1 MNKKSLGSKLL
12 NAPYIVWSFLFIV
25 VPLLIVAFYTFFD
38 QNGNFTT
45 EYIFGLQNYK
55 HVFARS
61 LSYSAIATVICLLL
75 AYPFAFGMTKI
86 SPANQRLVMMLI
98 MLPMWINLL
107 IRTYSWMNLLE
118 KNGIINNL
126 LSMVGLPTAKLI
138 GTPGAVILG
147 MIYNY
152 LPYMIL
158 PIYTILSKLDV
169 SVLEA
174 AEDLGANGF
183 HKFKKVIL
191 PNSMPGV
198 ISGIIMVFVPC
209 ISTFYISQKLGNGK
223 IVLIGDIIES
233 KFQSFETYNIG
244 ASISFILMI
253 IILLSLAITNRFTDS
268 EDGGIIV

>member
-1 MNKKSLGSKLL
+1 MKKNGIGNKLL
-12 NAPYIVWSFLFIV
+12 NAPYIIWSFLFIV
-25 VPLLIVAFYTFFD
+25 VPLLIVVFYTFFD

-45 EYIFGLQNYK
+45 EYVMQLGNYK
-55 HVFARS
+55 TVFLRS
-61 LSYSAIATVICLLL
+61 ISYSAVATVICLLL
-75 AYPFAFGMTKI
+75 AYPFAYAMTKI
-86 SPANQRLVMMLI
+86 PAQQQKLVMMLI

-126 LSMVGLPTAKLI
+126 LTMIGAPTGKLI

-158 PIYTILSKLDV
+158 PIYTILSKLDI
-169 SVLEA
+169 SILEA
-174 AEDLGANGF
+174 AEDLGANGP
-183 HKFKKVIL
+183 HKFRRVIL

-198 ISGIIMVFVPC
+198 VSGIIMVFVPC

-244 ASISFILMI
+244 AAISFILMI
-253 IILLSLAITNRFTDS
+253 IILLSLAVTNRVTDG
-268 EDGGIIV
+268 EEGNIII